1 VREGHATCPAR
12 TDRTAGRVVTSLAG
26 GLVLLATLGGVTA
39 CAAAATTGCR
49 QYWQAAAGS
58 FVIEN
63 NNFRGQPECVARTGS
78 SGFKITISGAAAPRG
93 SGQPAAYPEIYTG
106 YHWGTQA
113 GSAFPA
119 QLSSLSYAR
128 SSWSVGT
135 ARAQPDS
142 AYDVAYDLW
151 INRGKQVAAS
161 GQSNGA
167 ELMIWLTER
176 AVPAPAPGTPT
187 VTVDGVRYYRIEITR
202 HEHGIRWPLIIYR
215 RVASVTS
222 VRDLSLLGFVTDAA
236 AQHQLSM
243 SWYLESVEAGFEI
256 WRGGTG
262 LATRSFALTAG

>member
-1 VREGHATCPAR
+1 MKASAGYIAR
-12 TDRTAGRVVTSLAG
+12 TDRAAGRAVTSLAA
-26 GLVLLATLGGVTA
+26 GLALLATLGGVTA
-39 CAAAATTGCR
+39 CASATTTGCG
-49 QYWQAAAGS
+49 QYWQSAAGS

-63 NNFRGQPECVARTGS
+63 NNFRDQPECLARTGS
-78 SGFKITISGAAAPRG
+78 SGFKVTISGAAGQRG

-128 SSWSVGT
+128 SSWSVAVAGV
-135 ARAQPDS
+135 QPDS

-151 INRGKQVAAS
+151 VNKGRQVAAS
-161 GQSNGA
+161 GQSDGA
-167 ELMIWLTER
+167 ELMIWLNER

-187 VTVDGVRYYRIEITR
+187 VTVDGVRYYRIELSR
-202 HEHGIRWPLIIYR
+202 HDHGIRWPLIIYR

-222 VRDLSLLGFVTDAA
+222 VRDLSLLGFVADAV

-262 LATRSFALTAG
+262 LDTRSFALTAG